1 MDVYFGDNNYHDLIR
16 DSGLLFIPLK
26 VIYSGSPEDGEAID
40 FILDTGAYLTV
51 ISRSTAIRCGF
62 DKLPKKTT
70 DLFGFGDAITVD
82 FVRIPGLI
90 ILGKTR
96 VDIPVL
102 IPHSMYRTNPRTGEI
117 KQMPEVLGLNVLEYY
132 NYYID
137 TEKDRLY
144 LNENPN
150 PRFYSEFLESGQV
163 FTLPN
168 EETD

>member
-1 MDVYFGDNNYHDLIR
+1 MDIYFGDSNYYDLTR
-16 DSGLLFIPLK
+16 DSGLLYVTLK
-26 VIYSGSPEDGEAID
+26 AIYPGSPVDGEAID
-40 FILDTGAYLTV
+40 FILDTGAYLSV

-70 DLFGFGDAITVD
+70 DLFGFGDAIAVD

-96 VDIPVL
+96 TDIPVL

-132 NYYID
+132 SYYID
-137 TEKDRLY
+137 TENDRLF
-144 LNENPN
+144 LNDNPN
-150 PRFYSEFLESGQV
+150 PRFYSKFLESGQV
-163 FTLPN
+163 FTLPDD
-168 EETD
+168 ESL